1 MKRPLAFAL
10 TSIGFALFLSYG
22 CSSSSD
28 YEGGGRSLFPPGG
41 GDGTV
46 LGTPDTATP
55 DDTNPAPDTSRDTS
69 VRDTNPP
76 VDSGPDIARPDG

>member
-10 TSIGFALFLSYG
+10 TSIAIGLSLSYG

-28 YEGGGRSLFPPGG
+28 YEGGGRRLFPPGG

-46 LGTPDTATP
+46 LDTPDTATP
-55 DDTNPAPDTSRDTS
+55 DDTNSPPPDTS

-76 VDSGPDIARPDG
+76 PTDSGPDTIIRG

>member
-10 TSIGFALFLSYG
+10 VSIGFALALSYG

-28 YEGGGRSLFPPGG
+28 YEGGGRRLYPPGG

-46 LGTPDTATP
+46 LETPDTATP
-55 DDTNPAPDTSRDTS
+55 DDTSS
-69 VRDTNPP
+69 P
-76 VDSGPDIARPDG
+76 VDSGPDIARPNG